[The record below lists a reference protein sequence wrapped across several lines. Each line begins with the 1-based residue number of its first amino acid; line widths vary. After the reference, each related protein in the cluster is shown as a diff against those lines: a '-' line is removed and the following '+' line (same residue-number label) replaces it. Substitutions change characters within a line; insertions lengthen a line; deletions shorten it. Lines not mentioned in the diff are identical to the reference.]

1 MSDHYQ
7 QTITATTDI
16 KGMNLFDRL
25 KADGI
30 ITTNENG
37 KDVFCLGG
45 CKPSAV
51 TRHKDDSMDCIFFPA
66 DNDVDFDDYQLDI
79 LDELS
84 QCYPDT
90 VFGIYSSYVAGIR
103 QTALD
108 MYMKNGETC
117 DKSGKPC
124 VNFVSIP
131 YRWLMRHRPDVDQSS
146 MGVGLYKNEKGATVI
161 AEVSVED
168 IEPDGNDWCK
178 VYQRDA
184 NNEYMSEIIRHL
196 IKRVHV
202 LTEYAEDEMY
212 GVERPIEQY
221 GDHFIPDEKTA

>member
-7 QTITATTDI
+7 QTITATTNI

-51 TRHKDDSMDCIFFPA
+51 SWHKENAMDCVFIPT
-66 DNDVDFDDYQLDI
+66 DNDVDFDDYQCEI

-84 QCYPDT
+84 TRYPDT
-90 VFGIYSSYVAGIR
+90 VFGIHSSYIAGIR

-108 MYMKNGETC
+108 MYVKNTEMC

-124 VNFVSIP
+124 VDSVSIP
-131 YRWLMRHRPDVDQSS
+131 YKWLMRHHPDADQSS
-146 MGVGLYKNEKGATVI
+146 MGVGLYRNEKGATVI

-168 IEPDGNDWCK
+168 IERDGNDWCK
-178 VYQRDA
+178 VYQRDE
-184 NNEYMSEIIRHL
+184 NDERMSQVIKHL
-196 IKRVHV
+196 IKRVNV
-202 LTEYAEDEMY
+202 LKQYAEDEMY
-212 GVERPIEQY
+212 CFERPIEQY